1 MKKISPIFLFLLF
14 SFSLSAQDHT
24 GVSYG
29 PEDRQFLDIWIAPSS
44 APTPVFIY
52 AHPNGGTT
60 DLPSS
65 ITDDL
70 KNVGISVVSWESITS
85 LTSIED
91 VETAWADA
99 ELMFEWLEANAEV
112 YNFDMTNKIIGGS
125 SRGSIVSWI
134 YGHRPNPNV
143 KGLYMYNALPDGIW
157 ANPSWWLP
165 TDEVNLDSP
174 SIFFV
179 YRFEPGTDDSHDP
192 ENGIIIIEAY
202 DDLGIGDRHTLV
214 HSIEYSGNTD
224 RFQFLVDFALSVI
237 SPLSV
242 EEQELGGITLFP
254 NPVTETLN
262 FETTLSYPSLKIY
275 SVIGQ
280 LIFCGDYKSQ
290 LDVSDFSA
298 GTYIIELS
306 DDQGRMH
313 RDRFIK
319 Y

>member
-1 MKKISPIFLFLLF
+1 MKKISPIFLLLLI

-44 APTPVFIY
+44 MPTPVFVY

-60 DLPSS
+60 DLPGS

-70 KNVGISVVSWESITS
+70 KDVGISVVSWESITS

-91 VETAWADA
+91 VETTWADA
-99 ELMFEWLEANAEV
+99 ELMFEWLEANADT
-112 YNFDMTNKIIGGS
+112 YNFDLTNMIIGGS
-125 SRGSIVSWI
+125 SRGTIVSWI

-157 ANPSWWLP
+157 ADPSWWLP
-165 TDEVNLDSP
+165 TDEVSIDSP
-174 SIFFV
+174 PIFFV
-179 YRFEPGTDDSHDP
+179 YRFEPGTEDIHDP
-192 ENGIIIIEAY
+192 ENGIIITEAY
-202 DDLGIGDRHTLV
+202 DALGIGDRHTLV

-237 SPLSV
+237 TPLSV
-242 EEQELGGITLFP
+242 EEQELGGITLYP
-254 NPVTETLN
+254 NPVAETLN
-262 FETTLSYPSLKIY
+262 FETAANYQSLRIY
-275 SVIGQ
+275 SAMGQ
-280 LIFCGDYKSQ
+280 LILRSDYKSQ
-290 LDVSDFSA
+290 LDVSVFSS
-298 GTYIIELS
+298 GTYIIELR
-306 DDQGRMH
+306 DDQGRLH